1 MNFTYENTCYFE
13 SVYNDTRKDIRVEK
27 AAILSK
33 RAQTVFQAASVI
45 LFLAAVFL
53 LRADRRKFEVVVSTF
68 LSSLVAFTDPSDARA
83 CSRTA
88 GIPKNVLVKRLR
100 GNALRV
106 TRKIAPLANQTLFGP
121 TPYSSTRETDI
132 SSSSSPRVVP
142 FF

>member
-13 SVYNDTRKDIRVEK
+13 SVYNDTRKDIRIEK

-68 LSSLVAFTDPSDARA
+68 LSSLVAFTDPSDA

-88 GIPKNVLVKRLR
+88 GISKNVLVKRLR

>member
-33 RAQTVFQAASVI
+33 WAQFFRRLI

-68 LSSLVAFTDPSDARA
+68 LSSLVAFTDPSDA